1 MQLVKPLGARRGWG
15 GWRGLRPPSLS
26 LCTLR
31 ATTPSTGEGGGRY
44 RVGGVIL
51 LGTGIGKSWL
61 GHEAIRR
68 VPSRGRELYFSCCWG
83 HGHTHTHTT
92 RLQGR
97 RWGGLK
103 RDFLWVLIRR
113 REPK

>member
-31 ATTPSTGEGGGRY
+31 ATTPSTEEGGSVPGGRRDPAGDWDGKELVRARSY
-44 RVGGVIL
+44 SASAIQGMRAVLQLL
-51 LGTGIGKSWL
+51 LGD
-61 GHEAIRR
+61 
-68 VPSRGRELYFSCCWG
+68 
-83 HGHTHTHTT
+83 THTHT
-92 RLQGR
+92 RLQR
-97 RWGGLK
+97 RWWWGLK